1 MPVMPSNINME
12 AEIWMPL
19 SVDFQVIENCDGI
32 SQSDCEPMSYELS
45 LVSTSGNLKV
55 SKDAVPTN
63 TATVN
68 GSIKIINEALKNA
81 KFLP

>member
-1 MPVMPSNINME
+1 
-12 AEIWMPL
+12 
-19 SVDFQVIENCDGI
+19 
-32 SQSDCEPMSYELS
+32 MSYELS